1 MLDLNNREISVII
14 LFIVLLFFVVLKNK
28 NSFFKSIWDLF
39 KSFWNVKILSPILLL
54 AVYSS
59 IIVMVINEL
68 FDISGISLKNLI
80 VWFIFTAVVLM
91 FGLTNISK
99 NKNFFKN
106 IVLRNLIVLA
116 FVEYVFNLYS
126 FSLIVE
132 LFLQFGIAL
141 FSVLALVAGMEEKHK
156 KVRKFFNVLLSLLV
170 FIVFAKSVQGI
181 VNDLGGQLMRDF
193 LLNFILPVALTISI
207 IPFLYLMAVLM
218 QYELIFIRLPYAL
231 DIEKDRKI
239 KLTLKW
245 KIFFKY
251 GLNLKKIINITNE
264 ELNFIKN
271 K

>member
-14 LFIVLLFFVVLKNK
+14 LFIILLFFVALKNK
-28 NSFFKSIWDLF
+28 NSFFKSIGDLF

-54 AVYSS
+54 AVYSF
-59 IIVMVINEL
+59 IIVMIINEL
-68 FDISGISLKNLI
+68 FDISGISVKNLI

-106 IVLRNLIVLA
+106 IVLKNLIVLA
-116 FVEYVFNLYS
+116 FIEYVFNLYS

-156 KVRKFFNVLLSLLV
+156 KIRKFFNVLLSLLV
-170 FIVFAKSVQGI
+170 FVVFIKSIQGI
-181 VNDLGGQLMRDF
+181 VNDFGGQLIRDF
-193 LLNFILPVALTISI
+193 LLNFILPVVLNIFI
-207 IPFLYLMAVLM
+207 VPFLYLMAVLM
-218 QYELIFIRLPYAL
+218 QYELLFIKLPYAL
-231 DIEKDRKI
+231 NNDKNTKI
-239 KLTLKW
+239 KFSLKV
-245 KIFFKY
+245 KIFFKC

-264 ELNFIKN
+264 ELNFIN
-271 K
+271 S